1 MFLKDAY
8 KDHQDVINKAIVE
21 LIEINGA
28 LEHRYRDAIVSSY
41 EGPYE
46 KTSFGAYVLFP
57 WFDEDMYSEHH
68 FYKSIDE
75 VNIGGLPLLPNAT
88 SLVERVVDRLIDKS
102 PQEIHEE
109 GILPRGTIEEWKSK
123 VDEKIIVGLG

>member
-1 MFLKDAY
+1 
-8 KDHQDVINKAIVE
+8 
-21 LIEINGA
+21 
-28 LEHRYRDAIVSSY
+28 
-41 EGPYE
+41 
-46 KTSFGAYVLFP
+46 
-57 WFDEDMYSEHH
+57 MYSEHH